1 LVTITPK
8 IHPTGISAS
17 QVVGNLVFVDTAVS
31 GVSIGTTDTVVI
43 RGANGGVPATSRLI
57 GRASSGDTTTGGGVI
72 VSNNFLWNGTE
83 TVSIN
88 GYSARSLSNRATSA
102 TADSISTTSSGGG
115 SVNGFMLMNQG
126 PMATTGYTGYV
137 GARFRL
143 YLETYTTAVIA
154 GTYTFTVTA
163 TPYTGA
169 TAGTAVT
176 SDVSIVVSAVT
187 AVGSGST
194 AYLGSSTG
202 NTSYNTDT
210 ITTTSTADNATY
222 GAVLTVNLTSDGTT
236 QATGET
242 VTVTTNIGNVG
253 LASGTATGKAVQF
266 AYNGA
271 AINVGIFPD
280 GTAGTA
286 SVCATTT
293 ASAITFPCR
302 TLIFYSTSVSTI
314 SVTPLKT
321 TLAVGS
327 NSSAFIVKALDA
339 SGNWISSATATYT
352 FSSATGVV
360 SDTATASTC
369 TLVVAS
375 AYSVCSLTG
384 VAAGTASIVV
394 GSDTNKAKATTAF
407 TVTVTNNP
415 IASIAIQTNKSSYA
429 PGEKAYVRV
438 VALDS
443 AGKSVAPQ
451 TIGNFF
457 ATGGITT
464 DVGLGAN
471 SDALTSTSVT
481 LTNQTTTGYATGDAV
496 AQFTVY
502 MPSGASSIKFSA
514 TGGSGLPTAAQKDVS
529 LTVTVADSGSQ
540 ALAAV
545 TALAS
550 QVSAFITKINAQITT
565 LTDLVMKIQKKVKA

>member
-1 LVTITPK
+1 V
-8 IHPTGISAS
+8 
-17 QVVGNLVFVDTAVS
+17 
-31 GVSIGTTDTVVI
+31 
-43 RGANGGVPATSRLI
+43 
-57 GRASSGDTTTGGGVI
+57 
-72 VSNNFLWNGTE
+72 
-83 TVSIN
+83 
-88 GYSARSLSNRATSA
+88 
-102 TADSISTTSSGGG
+102 
-115 SVNGFMLMNQG
+115 
-126 PMATTGYTGYV
+126 
-137 GARFRL
+137 
-143 YLETYTTAVIA
+143 
-154 GTYTFTVTA
+154 
-163 TPYTGA
+163 
-169 TAGTAVT
+169 
-176 SDVSIVVSAVT
+176 
-187 AVGSGST
+187 
-194 AYLGSSTG
+194 
-202 NTSYNTDT
+202 
-210 ITTTSTADNATY
+210 
-222 GAVLTVNLTSDGTT
+222 
-236 QATGET
+236 
-242 VTVTTNIGNVG
+242 
-253 LASGTATGKAVQF
+253 
-266 AYNGA
+266 
-271 AINVGIFPD
+271 
-280 GTAGTA
+280 
-286 SVCATTT
+286 
-293 ASAITFPCR
+293 
-302 TLIFYSTSVSTI
+302 
-314 SVTPLKT
+314 
-321 TLAVGS
+321 VGS
-327 NSSAFIVKALDA
+327 N
-339 SGNWISSATATYT
+339 
-352 FSSATGVV
+352 
-360 SDTATASTC
+360 
-369 TLVVAS
+369 
-375 AYSVCSLTG
+375 
-384 VAAGTASIVV
+384 
-394 GSDTNKAKATTAF
+394 TNKANATTAF

>member
-1 LVTITPK
+1 VK
-8 IHPTGISAS
+8 
-17 QVVGNLVFVDTAVS
+17 
-31 GVSIGTTDTVVI
+31 
-43 RGANGGVPATSRLI
+43 GANGGIPATSQLL
-57 GRASSGDTTTGGGVI
+57 GRSLTQINDTTTGG
-72 VSNNFLWNGTE
+72 VSTSNLY
-83 TVSIN
+83 SIATANTNESVPTN
-88 GYSARSLSNRATSA
+88 GYSARSLSNSATRN
-102 TADSISTTSSGGG
+102 TADSITTTSSGSG
-115 SVNGFMLMNQG
+115 SINSFVLMNQG
-126 PMATTGYTGYV
+126 PTSTAGTTGYV

-163 TPYTGA
+163 TPYAGA

-176 SDVSIVVSAVT
+176 SDVSIVVAGVT

-202 NTSYNTDT
+202 NTYNTDT
-210 ITTTSTADNATY
+210 ITAVSTAANDTY
-222 GAVLTVNLTSDGTT
+222 GAVLTISLTDGTT

-253 LASGTATGKAVQF
+253 LASGTAAGKAVQF

-271 AINVGIFPD
+271 AINVGVFPD

-286 SVCATTT
+286 SICATTVV
-293 ASAITFPCR
+293 SGITFPCR
-302 TLIFYSTSVSTI
+302 TVVFYSTSVSTI

-394 GSDTNKAKATTAF
+394 GSNTNKANATTAF

-471 SDALTSTSVT
+471 SDGLTSTSVT